1 AVVDLINDKSGLE
14 DNHVENHGIVGRI
27 RVFGDVQI
35 FLNQTRRVGEERP
48 VRADA
53 GAIFI
58 CLGDIVGADGDETA
72 IGNLEFAME
81 LHKQLSLTAVLGAE
95 TTAAEDQNH

>member
-1 AVVDLINDKSGLE
+1 
-14 DNHVENHGIVGRI
+14 
-27 RVFGDVQI
+27 
-35 FLNQTRRVGEERP
+35 
-48 VRADA
+48 
-53 GAIFI
+53 AIFI

-95 TTAAEDQNH
+95 TTAAEDQNHGVRSLQLGELPMLPSVVGKLVVGEHRPWNNVSSHKKPQRLDARRRVMSH